1 MSTVLEI
8 ERAIEKLPAPDL
20 TRLAQWILERDN
32 EKWDRQMA
40 EDAASGKL
48 DFLVKEAK
56 TARKNGTLRKW
67 PGKNS

>member
-20 TRLAQWILERDN
+20 TRLARWILERDN
-32 EKWDRQMA
+32 ANWDSQMD
-40 EDAASGKL
+40 EDAAAGKL

-56 TARKNGTLRKW
+56 AARKDGTLRDW

>member
-32 EKWDRQMA
+32 EKWDGQMDK
-40 EDAASGKL
+40 DAVAGKL
-48 DFLVKEAK
+48 DFFVREAK
-56 TARKNGTLRKW
+56 IARKDGTLRKW

>member
-20 TRLAQWILERDN
+20 TRLARWILERDN
-32 EKWDRQMA
+32 ENWDRQMG

-48 DFLVKEAK
+48 DFLVKEAEA
-56 TARKNGTLRKW
+56 ARKDKTLRDW

>member
-20 TRLAQWILERDN
+20 TRLARWILERDN
-32 EKWDRQMA
+32 EYWDRQMND
-40 EDAASGKL
+40 DAASGKL

-56 TARKNGTLRKW
+56 AARKNKTLRDW

>member
-1 MSTVLEI
+1 MSTVL

-20 TRLAQWILERDN
+20 TRLARWIMERDN
-32 EKWDRQMA
+32 ENWDRQMD

-48 DFLVKEAK
+48 DFLIKEAK
-56 TARKNGTLRKW
+56 TARENGTLREW

>member
-20 TRLAQWILERDN
+20 TRLARWILERDN
-32 EKWDRQMA
+32 ENWDRQMND
-40 EDAASGKL
+40 DAASGKL
-48 DFLVKEAK
+48 DFLAKEAK
-56 TARKNGTLRKW
+56 AARKNKTLRDW

>member
-8 ERAIEKLPAPDL
+8 ERAIKKLPAPDL

-32 EKWDRQMA
+32 EQWDRQMDK
-40 EDAASGKL
+40 DATAGKL
-48 DFLVKEAK
+48 DFLVKEANA
-56 TARKNGTLRKW
+56 ARKSGTLRKW

>member
-20 TRLAQWILERDN
+20 TRLAKWILERDN
-32 EKWDRQMA
+32 DQWDRQMDT
-40 EDAASGKL
+40 DAAAGKL
-48 DFLVKEAK
+48 NFLIAEAN

-67 PGKNS
+67 PGKDS